1 MLSDMDARS
10 REIFRRIVESW
21 LGSGVPVGSR
31 ALSLLPGLG
40 LSPATIRAV
49 MSELETEGLLYAP
62 HISAGRLPTQLGLRL
77 YVDGLMEIGNLGA
90 AERET
95 IESVCRGGT
104 LTPEQALERASTMI
118 AGLSAC
124 AGLVVAPKTDKAVK
138 TLQFVRIDASRLLV
152 VLVLEDGMIENRVMT
167 VPEGLPAGALE
178 SALEAAGNY
187 LSDRLRG
194 KSLTQVAGDI
204 QAEIAARRTHLDALT
219 EDLVRRGI
227 ALSSPGAG
235 SGYLIVRGQSHLL
248 NDVRAVD
255 DLEKARSLLALLEE
269 SETAVRLLESA
280 QNAQGV
286 QIFIGTENRIFDHSG
301 WSMVISPCRDA
312 RKGIV
317 GAIGVIG
324 PSRLNY
330 GRIIPIVDYTAKVLS
345 HMAGFKG

>member
-1 MLSDMDARS
+1 MVPDMDMRS

-21 LGSGVPVGSR
+21 LDSGAPVGSR
-31 ALSLLPGLG
+31 ALSQAAGLG

-49 MSELETEGLLYAP
+49 MSGLEDEGLLYAP
-62 HISAGRLPTQLGLRL
+62 HVSAGRLPTQLGLRL

-90 AERET
+90 AERGA
-95 IESVCRGGT
+95 IESVCRGGGT
-104 LTPEQALERASTMI
+104 SAEQALERASAMI

-138 TLQFVRIDASRLLV
+138 TLQFVRLDAARLLV
-152 VLVLEDGMIENRVMT
+152 VLVLEDGMIENRVMS

-194 KSLTQVAGDI
+194 KSLTQAAGDI